1 MMDLKIKQWR
11 AFNSLSLI
19 DRDKFDPSIIYLFL
33 AEMISKQII
42 SGKCKSVLL
51 LSNKIALRNLDH
63 LSPICKLQ
71 IPQQI
76 HGISTFFSFLFYCFE
91 D

>member
-11 AFNSLSLI
+11 AFNSLYLI

-42 SGKCKSVLL
+42 SGKCKSVY
-51 LSNKIALRNLDH
+51 
-63 LSPICKLQ
+63 
-71 IPQQI
+71 
-76 HGISTFFSFLFYCFE
+76 FFLIK
-91 D
+91 